1 MVKSAPESTAEGA
14 KRFGRRKDENVTE
27 TDKTRVLVVDDET
40 VLAGVVANYLDRAGF
55 ETRICGDGAEA
66 VAMVESWAP
75 SVVLLDLGLPSLD
88 GVEVCRRIRQFSDC
102 YVIMLTARDDEDDK
116 LGGLAVGADDYVTK
130 PFSVREVVARVEA
143 MLRRPRH
150 GVVQDERVF
159 GPLVVSPEAR
169 EVRVGGQLVELTR
182 TEFDVLLTLSAKPG
196 SVYTR
201 RALMDAV
208 WGEGWVGDSHVV
220 DVHVGNLRKKLGE
233 PVEPRFI
240 LTVRGVGYKMG
251 DGS

>member
-1 MVKSAPESTAEGA
+1 MEG
-14 KRFGRRKDENVTE
+14 
-27 TDKTRVLVVDDET
+27 DKTRVLVVDDET

-55 ETRICGDGAEA
+55 EVRLCGDGAEA
-66 VAMVESWAP
+66 VGLVAEWAP
-75 SVVLLDLGLPSLD
+75 EVVLLDLGLPTLD
-88 GVEVCRRIRQFSDC
+88 GVEVCRRIRRFTDC

-143 MLRRPRH
+143 MLRRPRP
-150 GVVQDERVF
+150 GLRQGERVF
-159 GPLVVSPEAR
+159 GELVVDPEAR
-169 EVRVGGQLVELTR
+169 DARVGGRPVDLTR
-182 TEFDVLLTLSAKPG
+182 TEFDLLLALSARPG
-196 SVYTR
+196 SAFTR
-201 RALMDAV
+201 RELLDEV

-233 PVEPRFI
+233 PVEPRFV